1 MRYTIGMS
9 QEIRAIFENGLFRPL
24 DPVSIGEHDVVSLTI
39 VPVPVVAPGSAAEV
53 LARQRN
59 ALAEMF
65 AEADSLPLENP
76 DDTFSG
82 ADHDL
87 VLYGWKK

>member
-1 MRYTIGMS
+1 MS
-9 QEIRAIFENGLFRPL
+9 QEIRAIYENGLFRPL
-24 DPVSIGEHDVVSLTI
+24 EPVLLTDHDVVSLVVSPATQNGL
-39 VPVPVVAPGSAAEV
+39 PVVGDEL
-53 LARQRN
+53 LARQRT

-65 AEADSLPLENP
+65 SEADSLPLENP
-76 DDTFSG
+76 EDNFSG

>member
-1 MRYTIGMS
+1 MS
-9 QEIRAIFENGLFRPL
+9 QEIRAIYENGLFRPL
-24 DPVSIGEHDVVSLTI
+24 DPVSIGEHDVVSLVI
-39 VPVPVVAPGSAAEV
+39 VPAAVAEPRDEDVA
-53 LARQRN
+53 LARQQK

-65 AEADSLPLENP
+65 AEADSLPIENP
-76 DDTFSG
+76 NDTFSG

>member
-1 MRYTIGMS
+1 MS
-9 QEIRAIFENGLFRPL
+9 QEIRAIYENGLFRPL
-24 DPVSIGEHDVVSLTI
+24 DPVIVGEHDIVSLVI
-39 VPVPVVAPGSAAEV
+39 APAPAASQCTEDES

-82 ADHDL
+82 RDHDL

>member
-1 MRYTIGMS
+1 MS
-9 QEIRAIFENGLFRPL
+9 QEIRAIYENGLFRPL
-24 DPVSIGEHDVVSLTI
+24 DPVMVGEQGVVSLVI
-39 VPVPVVAPGSAAEV
+39 VPAPAVEHRRDDDV
-53 LARQRN
+53 LARQRK

-82 ADHDL
+82 RDHDL

>member
-1 MRYTIGMS
+1 MS

-24 DPVSIGEHDVVSLTI
+24 DPVMVGEHDVVSLVI
-39 VPVPVVAPGSAAEV
+39 VSAPAIEQSTEDDA
-53 LARQRN
+53 LARQRK

-65 AEADSLPLENP
+65 AEADSLPVENSA
-76 DDTFSG
+76 DTFSG
-82 ADHDL
+82 RDHDL

>member
-1 MRYTIGMS
+1 
-9 QEIRAIFENGLFRPL
+9 
-24 DPVSIGEHDVVSLTI
+24 V
-39 VPVPVVAPGSAAEV
+39 VVASDSPLQSEDANV
-53 LARQRN
+53 LARQRI

>member
-1 MRYTIGMS
+1 MS
-9 QEIRAIFENGLFRPL
+9 QEIRAVFENGLFRPL
-24 DPVSIGEHDVVSLTI
+24 DPVSVGEHDVVSLVI
-39 VPVPVVAPGSAAEV
+39 VPAATADQGKVDDV
-53 LARQRN
+53 LARQRK
-59 ALAEMF
+59 ALEEMF

-82 ADHDL
+82 RDHDL

>member
-1 MRYTIGMS
+1 MN
-9 QEIRAIFENGLFRPL
+9 QEIRAIYENGLFRPL
-24 DPVSIGEHDVVSLTI
+24 DPVSVGDKDLVSL
-39 VPVPVVAPGSAAEV
+39 VVVTGASPFQSEDANV
-53 LARQRN
+53 LAQQRI

>member
-1 MRYTIGMS
+1 MS
-9 QEIRAIFENGLFRPL
+9 QEIRAIYENGLFRPL
-24 DPVSIGEHDVVSLTI
+24 DPVIVGEHAIVSLVI
-39 VPVPVVAPGSAAEV
+39 APA
-53 LARQRN
+53 LAVDQCKEDESLVRQRK

-76 DDTFSG
+76 DDAFSG
-82 ADHDL
+82 RDHDL

>member
-1 MRYTIGMS
+1 MS
-9 QEIRAIFENGLFRPL
+9 QEIRAIYENGLFRPL
-24 DPVSIGEHDVVSLTI
+24 DPVTVGEHDIVSLMI
-39 VPVPVVAPGSAAEV
+39 VPAQAVEPRGDTDV

-65 AEADSLPLENP
+65 AEADSLPNENP
-76 DDTFSG
+76 NDTFSG
-82 ADHDL
+82 SDHDL

>member
-1 MRYTIGMS
+1 MS
-9 QEIRAIFENGLFRPL
+9 QEVRAIYENGLFRPL
-24 DPVSIGEHDVVSLTI
+24 GPVTIAEHDIVTLVVEPAIPQPDGIDDELK
-39 VPVPVVAPGSAAEV
+39 
-53 LARQRN
+53 RQRK

-65 AEADSLPLENP
+65 EEADRLPLESLG
-76 DDTFSG
+76 DAFSG

>member
-1 MRYTIGMS
+1 MS
-9 QEIRAIFENGLFRPL
+9 REIRAIYENGLFRPL
-24 DPVSIGEHDVVSLTI
+24 EPVALAEHDLVSLVI
-39 VPVPVVAPGSAAEV
+39 APDATNGARSEDEV
-53 LARQRN
+53 IARQRE

-76 DDTFSG
+76 EDRFSG

-87 VLYGWKK
+87 VLYGWKKK

>member
-1 MRYTIGMS
+1 MS
-9 QEIRAIFENGLFRPL
+9 QEIRAIYESGLFRPL
-24 DPVSIGEHDVVSLTI
+24 DPVSVGEKDLVSL
-39 VPVPVVAPGSAAEV
+39 VVVAGASPLQSEDANV
-53 LARQRN
+53 LARQRI

-76 DDTFSG
+76 DETFSG

>member
-1 MRYTIGMS
+1 MS
-9 QEIRAIFENGLFRPL
+9 QEVRAIYENGLFRPL
-24 DPVSIGEHDVVSLTI
+24 DPVTIAEHDIVTLVVGPAI
-39 VPVPVVAPGSAAEV
+39 PQPGGIDEE
-53 LARQRN
+53 LERQRK

-65 AEADSLPLENP
+65 EEADRLPLESP
-76 DDTFSG
+76 GDTFSG

>member
-1 MRYTIGMS
+1 MS
-9 QEIRAIFENGLFRPL
+9 QSIRAIYENGLFRPL
-24 DPVSIGEHDVVSLTI
+24 DPVMVNEHNVVSLI
-39 VPVPVVAPGSAAEV
+39 VDPTVANALSRDVELEV
-53 LARQRN
+53 QRK

-65 AEADSLPLENP
+65 AEADRLPLENS

-82 ADHDL
+82 RDHDL

>member
-1 MRYTIGMS
+1 MS
-9 QEIRAIFENGLFRPL
+9 QEIRAIYENGLFRPL
-24 DPVSIGEHDVVSLTI
+24 DPVSLGEHDVVSLVI
-39 VPVPVVAPGSAAEV
+39 VPVPAVDLHEENHV
-53 LARQRN
+53 LERQRK
-59 ALAEMF
+59 ALVEMF

-82 ADHDL
+82 RDHDL

>member
-1 MRYTIGMS
+1 MS
-9 QEIRAIFENGLFRPL
+9 QEIRAIYENGLFRPL
-24 DPVSIGEHDVVSLTI
+24 GPVSVGEHDVVSLVI
-39 VPVPVVAPGSAAEV
+39 VPVPAADQCKEDEV
-53 LARQRN
+53 LTRQRK

-82 ADHDL
+82 RDHDL

>member
-1 MRYTIGMS
+1 MS
-9 QEIRAIFENGLFRPL
+9 QEIRAIYENGLFRPL
-24 DPVSIGEHDVVSLTI
+24 DPVSLTDHDVVSL
-39 VPVPVVAPGSAAEV
+39 VVNPASSNGSPAADDEV
-53 LARQRN
+53 MARQRA

-65 AEADSLPLENP
+65 AEADRLPLQNP
-76 DDTFSG
+76 EDNFSG

>member
-1 MRYTIGMS
+1 MS
-9 QEIRAIFENGLFRPL
+9 QEFRAIYENGLFRPL
-24 DPVSIGEHDVVSLTI
+24 DPVSVGEHDVISLVI
-39 VPVPVVAPGSAAEV
+39 VPAPAVDQSNEDDV
-53 LARQRN
+53 LVRQRK

-82 ADHDL
+82 RDHDL